1 MKGAVVSWHAE
12 YTHHSASHNPR
23 SPTLACPPHTLH
35 LPLHTL
41 PSPTYTLPNTL
52 PTLRPPI
59 TLKML
64 QLLLLALLPAVAHAV
79 CDGNPHAWGRLRR
92 CDQYS
97 AACPGASWA
106 SNCSVCEGIGGIA
119 SGDTNTPA
127 TFTPTYCRPVGT
139 AAQMKDQG
147 VTPVWPRFPDTF
159 VNTGFHGAF

>member
-1 MKGAVVSWHAE
+1 MMS
-12 YTHHSASHNPR
+12 TR
-23 SPTLACPPHTLH
+23 ITLH
-35 LPLHTL
+35 HTIRARRHSLALLTRFISLCIHYLLLP
-41 PSPTYTLPNTL
+41 PLPNTL